1 MADRVAATVFLLMLA
16 ACASGP
22 SVTTAPPDSG
32 ERGVYKAT
40 FDRVRTA
47 ARDALT
53 ASDFSVDEDKRLDQ
67 VDWQIVASQGLGS
80 GTLGRRVRLTF
91 RDRKDGIEVWVLV
104 DSKASGKAGDLET
117 NAIAAQIHRE
127 MAARLK

>member
-1 MADRVAATVFLLMLA
+1 MADRAVPFAFLLVLS

-32 ERGVYKAT
+32 ERAVYKAS

-53 ASDFSVDEDKRLDQ
+53 ASDFSIDEDRRLDQ
-67 VDWQIVASQGLGS
+67 VDWQLVASQGIGS
-80 GTLGRRVRLTF
+80 GTLGRRARLTF
-91 RDRKDGIEVWVLV
+91 RDRKDGVEVWVLV
-104 DSKASGKAGDLET
+104 ESKASGKAGDLES
-117 NAIAAQIHRE
+117 NAIAAQIQRE